1 MQKFLSLLFS
11 RRALAIVGVI
21 LLALLVW
28 FAGPLVSFDTLHPLD
43 SVGSRVVTIALL
55 LMLLLLWLVNWSMSI
70 IGVSILCLV
79 IGFISPLL
87 AFGGVRPFAP
97 LWIRL
102 TLIGLILLIYALY
115 GLYRLWRALRVDEHL
130 LRRFLHPRGEDVPV
144 AGEIKAD
151 LRTVNHIVSQAVRQ
165 LKQLRVDISGWRKI
179 FEGKRFMYELPWFMV
194 VGSPGDGKTTALLN
208 TGLQFPLAEQM
219 EQTSRILTVPGGGT
233 LHCDWWFTNEAVLI
247 DTAGRY
253 TRHDDGGEG
262 NASQRNAG
270 EWLGFLNLLRKYRPG
285 APLNGVILTLNVADL
300 TAQSPTERLAVC
312 AALRARLAELRETLG
327 IRFPV
332 YLVVTKMD
340 LLPGFAE
347 YFRALTSHL
356 RAQVWGFALPYSRRP
371 KANDPQAL
379 HATCEQELASLTLR
393 LDQGLDTRL
402 QEEYDL
408 HSRQRLYGFPREFA
422 ALGIPLLDAI
432 DQIFLDSKFD
442 ATQLHNTLRG
452 VFFTSAAQA
461 QADAVADQMSI
472 WQRFVRAISNAR
484 GGSDVSHP
492 HALPDGNRSYF
503 LHDLLT
509 RFIFREAHL
518 VEPNLQWAWRYR
530 LLRTCG
536 HLLVLALA
544 VWLWQGMQGSLL
556 GNGSYL
562 KEVSAR
568 ATLLDGD
575 VNAYTGKPAMQPV
588 PALLNQARALSS
600 WPGLNPDSP
609 PLAWR
614 YGLYSVPPVTGSVAS
629 LYDRLLDQ
637 LLLPPLVKRME
648 YVLADAIGR
657 QDSKAAYDA
666 LRVYLL
672 LNLDKD
678 HEDKYNAAE
687 IQTWVLKDLEN
698 NDSVTEFGGRAAVLE
713 HIEALFDGSRVVHS
727 PYDRDEDLIR
737 QARAFLD
744 KHTSTER
751 IYARALAAMESEAPQ
766 EFTLVRAVGAD
777 AGTVFVRTDGA
788 ALDRGVAGI
797 FTREGYRNLFD
808 KRLPEF
814 VAAASEDDG
823 WVMGRESTQK
833 KTADA
838 LMESLPGQELAV
850 TREVR
855 RLYLTEYARRW
866 QDFLESIHSINSAGE
881 EGSSGLAY
889 DLQVLRTL
897 ASPDSPLMRLGKA
910 VVEQTTLVPPLDA
923 QAKQKALA
931 QRAQDRLSGNAA
943 KAAQTAKLFQDI
955 HPEER
960 LEKTLVDDRF
970 AALREVVSGHGDNAG
985 QSSGTTQ
992 LNSLL
997 TMLNEYYT
1005 QLTIADSALAAST
1018 LPGRISAA
1026 DKLQLEAAKLPAP
1039 LKNILLDLTQQGT
1052 RKINAGTGEVLN
1064 AQMEAVIGDDCRDVV
1079 DGRYP
1084 FADSPQEVSTED
1096 FNRIFATGGVLDAF
1110 WSKQLAPIVDT
1121 ASNPWRYKPTE
1132 GNMTLQGPDLTPF
1145 QQAKQIR
1152 SVFFNGEG
1160 GKKFSWAMQIR
1171 VAEMDPAITELV
1183 IDIDGQVLRY
1193 VHGPD
1198 RPLKVNWPGPRNG
1211 SMAEITAS
1219 PRIRQDT
1226 STLLTGGPWALFH
1239 LLDAGKV
1246 QETAVRGTQQVEY
1259 DFDGRRVVLEIT
1271 AGRDFNP
1278 VNRDLLQDFSCP
1290 GRTL

>member
-11 RRALAIVGVI
+11 RRALAIVGV
-21 LLALLVW
+21 LVLALLVW
-28 FAGPLVSFDTLHPLD
+28 FVGPLVSFDTLRPLA

-55 LMLLLLWLVNWSMSI
+55 LMLLVLWLVNWSMSI
-70 IGVSILCLV
+70 IGISVLCLA
-79 IGFISPLL
+79 IGFVTPLL
-87 AFGGVRPFAP
+87 ALGDVHPFAP
-97 LWIRL
+97 LWVRL
-102 TLIGLILLIYALY
+102 TLIGFILLVYALY
-115 GLYRLWRALRVDEHL
+115 GLYRLWRALRMDEQL
-130 LRRFLHPRGEDVPV
+130 LRRFLHPRGEEVPV

-151 LRTVNHIVSQAVRQ
+151 LRTVNHIVTQAIRQ
-165 LKQLRVDISGWRKI
+165 LRQLRVDMPGWRKI
-179 FEGKRFMYELPWFMV
+179 FEGKRFLYELPWFMV

-253 TRHDDGGEG
+253 ARHDDGGE
-262 NASQRNAG
+262 ASAAQRNAG
-270 EWLGFLNLLRKYRPG
+270 EWQGFLGLLRKHRPG

-300 TAQSPTERLAVC
+300 TAQSPAER
-312 AALRARLAELRETLG
+312 
-327 IRFPV
+327 
-332 YLVVTKMD
+332 
-340 LLPGFAE
+340 
-347 YFRALTSHL
+347 
-356 RAQVWGFALPYSRRP
+356 
-371 KANDPQAL
+371 
-379 HATCEQELASLTLR
+379 LTLR

-408 HSRQRLYGFPREFA
+408 KSRQRLYTFPREFA
-422 ALGIPLLDAI
+422 ALGEPLLEAI
-432 DQIFLDSKFD
+432 EQIFLDSKFD
-442 ATQLHNTLRG
+442 ATQLNNTLRG

-461 QADAVADQMSI
+461 QADAVADQLSI
-472 WQRFVRAISNAR
+472 WQRFVRAIKTAR
-484 GGSDVSHP
+484 GESSASLP

-509 RFIFREAHL
+509 QFIFREAHL
-518 VEPNLQWAWRYR
+518 VEPNLQWAWCYR
-530 LLRTCG
+530 LLRLGG
-536 HLLVLALA
+536 HLLVLVLA
-544 VWLWQGMQGSLL
+544 FLLWQGMQTSQQT
-556 GNGSYL
+556 NGDYL
-562 KEVSAR
+562 NEISAR
-568 ATLLDGD
+568 ATRLDGE
-575 VNAYTGKPAMQPV
+575 VKAYTGKPAMAPV
-588 PALLNQARALSS
+588 PALLDSARELSAWPELDPDAL
-600 WPGLNPDSP
+600 
-609 PLAWR
+609 PLTWR
-614 YGLYSVPPVTGSVAS
+614 YGLYSVPPVTDSVAS
-629 LYDRLLDQ
+629 LYNRLLDQ

-648 YVLADAIGR
+648 YVLADAIAR

-666 LRVYLL
+666 LRIYLL

-687 IQTWVLKDLEN
+687 IQSWVINDLGN
-698 NDSVTEFGGRAAVLE
+698 SDSVAGFGGRAAVLT

-727 PYDRDEDLIR
+727 PYEKDEALIR

-744 KHTSTER
+744 GHTSTER

-777 AGTVFVRTDGA
+777 AGTVFVRSNGA
-788 ALDRGVAGI
+788 PLDRGVPGI
-797 FTREGYRNLFD
+797 FTREGYRELFD

-814 VAAASEDDG
+814 VAAATANDG
-823 WVMGRESTQK
+823 WVMGRESTPK
-833 KTADA
+833 KLTD
-838 LMESLPGQELAV
+838 SLRSQIPGQEQSVA
-850 TREVR
+850 REVR

-866 QDFLESIHSINSAGE
+866 QDFLDSIHSINSAGE

-910 VVEQTTLVPPLDA
+910 VVEQTTLVPPPDP
-923 QAKQKALA
+923 QARQKQLA
-931 QRAQDRLSGNAA
+931 QRASGNAG
-943 KAAQTAKLFQDI
+943 KVVQTAKLFQDI

-970 AALREVVSGHGDNAG
+970 AALREVIAGRTDGG
-985 QSSGTTQ
+985 QSGGGTMQ
-992 LNSLL
+992 IASLL

-1005 QLTIADSALAAST
+1005 QLTIADSALAAGT
-1018 LPGRISAA
+1018 LPARITAA

-1039 LKNILLDLTQQGT
+1039 LKNILLDLTKQGT
-1052 RKINAGTGEVLN
+1052 RKINAGTGDVLN
-1064 AQMEAVIGDDCRDVV
+1064 TQMEAMMGDDCRDAI

-1084 FADSPQEVSTED
+1084 FADSPQEVSAED
-1096 FNRIFATGGVLDAF
+1096 FNRIFASGGVLDAF
-1110 WSKQLAPIVDT
+1110 WSKQLAPLADT
-1121 ASNPWRYKPTE
+1121 ASDPWRYKPTE

-1152 SVFFNGEG
+1152 SVFFNSEG
-1160 GKKFSWAMQIR
+1160 GKKFSWSMQIS
-1171 VAEMDPAITELV
+1171 VVDMDPAITELV

-1193 VHGPD
+1193 AHGPD
-1198 RPLKVNWPGPRNG
+1198 RPLKVTWPGPRNG

-1239 LLDAGKV
+1239 LLDAGMV
-1246 QETAVRGTQQVEY
+1246 QETAVRGRQLVEY

-1278 VNRDLLQDFSCP
+1278 VSRELLQNFSCP
-1290 GRTL
+1290 ARAL

>member
-21 LLALLVW
+21 VLALLVW
-28 FAGPLVSFDTLHPLD
+28 FVGPLVSFDTLRPLA

-55 LMLLLLWLVNWSMSI
+55 LMLLVLWLVNWSMSI
-70 IGVSILCLV
+70 IGISILCLV
-79 IGFISPLL
+79 IGFVTPLL
-87 AFGGVRPFAP
+87 ALGDVHPFAP
-97 LWIRL
+97 LWVRL
-102 TLIGLILLIYALY
+102 TLIGFILLVYALY
-115 GLYRLWRALRVDEHL
+115 GLYRLWRALRMDEQL
-130 LRRFLHPRGEDVPV
+130 LRRFLHPRGEEVPV

-151 LRTVNHIVSQAVRQ
+151 LRTVSHIVTQAVRQ
-165 LKQLRVDISGWRKI
+165 LKQLRVDMPGWRKV
-179 FEGKRFMYELPWFMV
+179 FEGKRFLYELPWFMV

-253 TRHDDGGEG
+253 ARHDDGGE
-262 NASQRNAG
+262 ASATQRNAG
-270 EWLGFLNLLRKYRPG
+270 EWQGFLGLLRKHRPG

-300 TAQSPTERLAVC
+300 TAQSPAERLAAC

-340 LLPGFAE
+340 LLPGFSE
-347 YFRALTSHL
+347 YFRTLTSHL
-356 RAQVWGFALPYSRRP
+356 RAQIWGFTLPYSRRR
-371 KANDPQAL
+371 KAGDPQAL
-379 HATCEQELASLTLR
+379 HAACERELARLTLR

-408 HSRQRLYGFPREFA
+408 KSRQRLYTFPREFS
-422 ALGIPLLDAI
+422 ALGAPLLEAI
-432 DQIFLDSKFD
+432 EQIFLDSKFD
-442 ATQLHNTLRG
+442 ATQLNNTLRG

-461 QADAVADQMSI
+461 QADAVADQLSI
-472 WQRFVRAISNAR
+472 WQRFVRAIKTAR
-484 GGSDVSHP
+484 GDSAASRP
-492 HALPDGNRSYF
+492 HTLPDGNRSYF

-509 RFIFREAHL
+509 QFIFREAHL

-530 LLRTCG
+530 LLRLGG
-536 HLLVLALA
+536 HLLVLVLA
-544 VWLWQGMQGSLL
+544 FLLWQGMQTSQKI
-556 GNGSYL
+556 NGDYL
-562 KEVSAR
+562 NEISAR
-568 ATLLDGD
+568 TTRLDSEIK
-575 VNAYTGKPAMQPV
+575 AYTGKPAMAPV
-588 PALLNQARALSS
+588 PVLLDSARELSA
-600 WPGLNPDSP
+600 WPELDPDAP

-614 YGLYSVPPVTGSVAS
+614 YGLYSVPPVTDSVAS
-629 LYDRLLDQ
+629 LYNRLLDQ

-648 YVLADAIGR
+648 YVLEDAIAR
-657 QDSKAAYDA
+657 QDSQAAYDA

-687 IQTWVLKDLEN
+687 IQSWVLKDLEN
-698 NDSVTEFGGRAAVLE
+698 NDSVAGFGGRAAVLT

-727 PYDRDEDLIR
+727 PYEKDERLIR

-744 KHTSTER
+744 GHTSTER
-751 IYARALAAMESEAPQ
+751 IYTRALAAMESEAPQ

-777 AGTVFVRTDGA
+777 AGTVFVRTNGA
-788 ALDRGVAGI
+788 PLDRGVPGI
-797 FTREGYRNLFD
+797 FTREGYRDLFD

-814 VAAASEDDG
+814 VAAASADDD
-823 WVMGRESTQK
+823 WVMGRESTPK
-833 KTADA
+833 KLTD
-838 LMESLPGQELAV
+838 SLRSQMPGQEQAV

-855 RLYLTEYARRW
+855 RLYLTEYTRRW
-866 QDFLESIHSINSAGE
+866 QAFLESIHSINSAGE

-910 VVEQTTLVPPLDA
+910 VVAQTTLVPPLDP
-923 QAKQKALA
+923 QVKQKQLA
-931 QRAQDRLSGNAA
+931 QRASGNAG
-943 KAAQTAKLFQDI
+943 KVVQTAKLFQDI

-960 LEKTLVDDRF
+960 LEKMLVDDRF
-970 AALREVVSGHGDNAG
+970 AALREVVSGRTDGG
-985 QSSGTTQ
+985 QGGGGTMQ
-992 LNSLL
+992 INSLL

-1005 QLTIADSALAAST
+1005 QLTIADTALAAST
-1018 LPGRISAA
+1018 LPGRITAA

-1064 AQMEAVIGDDCRDVV
+1064 TQMEAMIGDDCRDAI

-1084 FADSPQEVSTED
+1084 FTDSPQEVSAED
-1096 FNRIFATGGVLDAF
+1096 FNRIFATGGVLDTF
-1110 WSKQLAPIVDT
+1110 WSKQLAPLADT
-1121 ASNPWRYKPTE
+1121 ASDPWRYKPTE
-1132 GNMTLQGPDLTPF
+1132 GNMILQGPDLVPF

-1152 SVFFNGEG
+1152 GVFFNGEG

-1171 VAEMDPAITELV
+1171 VVDMDPAITELV

-1193 VHGPD
+1193 AHGPV

-1226 STLLTGGPWALFH
+1226 STLLTGGPWALFR

-1246 QETAVRGTQQVEY
+1246 QETAVRGQQLVEY

-1278 VNRDLLQDFSCP
+1278 VSRDLLQNFSCP
-1290 GRTL
+1290 ARAL

>member
-11 RRALAIVGVI
+11 RRALAIVGV
-21 LLALLVW
+21 LVLALLVW
-28 FAGPLVSFDTLHPLD
+28 FVGPLVSFDTLRPLA

-55 LMLLLLWLVNWSMSI
+55 LMLLVLWLVNWSMSI
-70 IGVSILCLV
+70 IGISVLCLA
-79 IGFISPLL
+79 IGFVTPLL
-87 AFGGVRPFAP
+87 ALGDVHPFAP
-97 LWIRL
+97 LWVRL
-102 TLIGLILLIYALY
+102 TLIGFILLVYALY
-115 GLYRLWRALRVDEHL
+115 GLYRLWRALRMDEQL
-130 LRRFLHPRGEDVPV
+130 LRRFLHPRGEEVPV

-151 LRTVNHIVSQAVRQ
+151 LRTVNHIVTQAIRQ
-165 LKQLRVDISGWRKI
+165 LRQLRVDMPGWRKI
-179 FEGKRFMYELPWFMV
+179 FEGKRFLYELPWFMV

-253 TRHDDGGEG
+253 ARHDDGGE
-262 NASQRNAG
+262 ASAAQRNAG
-270 EWLGFLNLLRKYRPG
+270 EWQGFLGLLRKHRPG

-300 TAQSPTERLAVC
+300 TAQSPAER
-312 AALRARLAELRETLG
+312 
-327 IRFPV
+327 
-332 YLVVTKMD
+332 
-340 LLPGFAE
+340 
-347 YFRALTSHL
+347 
-356 RAQVWGFALPYSRRP
+356 
-371 KANDPQAL
+371 
-379 HATCEQELASLTLR
+379 LTLR

-408 HSRQRLYGFPREFA
+408 KSRQRLYTFPREFA
-422 ALGIPLLDAI
+422 ALGEPLLEAI
-432 DQIFLDSKFD
+432 EQIFLDSKFD
-442 ATQLHNTLRG
+442 ATQLNNTLRG

-461 QADAVADQMSI
+461 QADAVADQLSI
-472 WQRFVRAISNAR
+472 WQRFVRAIKTAR
-484 GGSDVSHP
+484 GESSASLP
-492 HALPDGNRSYF
+492 HTLPDGNRSYF

-509 RFIFREAHL
+509 QFIFREAHL
-518 VEPNLQWAWRYR
+518 VEPNLQWAWCYR
-530 LLRTCG
+530 LLRLGG
-536 HLLVLALA
+536 HLLVLVLA
-544 VWLWQGMQGSLL
+544 FLLWQGMQTSQQT
-556 GNGSYL
+556 NGDYL
-562 KEVSAR
+562 NEISAR
-568 ATLLDGD
+568 ATRLDGE
-575 VNAYTGKPAMQPV
+575 VKAYTGKPAMAPV
-588 PALLNQARALSS
+588 PALLDSARELSAWPELDPDAL
-600 WPGLNPDSP
+600 
-609 PLAWR
+609 PLTWR
-614 YGLYSVPPVTGSVAS
+614 YGLYSVPPVTDSVAS
-629 LYDRLLDQ
+629 LYNRLLDQ

-648 YVLADAIGR
+648 YVLADAIAR

-666 LRVYLL
+666 LRIYLL

-687 IQTWVLKDLEN
+687 IQSWVINDLGN
-698 NDSVTEFGGRAAVLE
+698 SDSVAGFGGRAAVLT

-727 PYDRDEDLIR
+727 PYEKDEALIR

-744 KHTSTER
+744 GHTSTER

-777 AGTVFVRTDGA
+777 AGTVFVRSNGA
-788 ALDRGVAGI
+788 PLDRGVPGI
-797 FTREGYRNLFD
+797 FTREGYRELFD

-814 VAAASEDDG
+814 VAAATANDG
-823 WVMGRESTQK
+823 WVMGRESTPK
-833 KTADA
+833 KLTD
-838 LMESLPGQELAV
+838 SLRSQIPGQEQSVA
-850 TREVR
+850 REVR

-866 QDFLESIHSINSAGE
+866 QDFLDSIHSINSAGE

-910 VVEQTTLVPPLDA
+910 VVEQTTLVPPPDP
-923 QAKQKALA
+923 QARQKQLA
-931 QRAQDRLSGNAA
+931 QRASGNAG
-943 KAAQTAKLFQDI
+943 KVVQTAKLFQDI

-970 AALREVVSGHGDNAG
+970 AALREVIAGRTDGG
-985 QSSGTTQ
+985 QSGGGTMQ
-992 LNSLL
+992 IASLL

-1005 QLTIADSALAAST
+1005 QLTIADSALAAGT
-1018 LPGRISAA
+1018 LPARITAA

-1039 LKNILLDLTQQGT
+1039 LKNILLDLTKQGT
-1052 RKINAGTGEVLN
+1052 RKINAGTGDVLN
-1064 AQMEAVIGDDCRDVV
+1064 TQMEAMMGDDCRDAI

-1084 FADSPQEVSTED
+1084 FADSPQEVSAED
-1096 FNRIFATGGVLDAF
+1096 FNRIFASGGVLDAF
-1110 WSKQLAPIVDT
+1110 WSKQLAPLADT
-1121 ASNPWRYKPTE
+1121 ASDPWRYKPTE

-1152 SVFFNGEG
+1152 SVFFNSEG
-1160 GKKFSWAMQIR
+1160 GKKFSWSMQIS
-1171 VAEMDPAITELV
+1171 VVDMDPAITELV

-1193 VHGPD
+1193 AHGPD
-1198 RPLKVNWPGPRNG
+1198 RPLKVTWPGPRNG

-1239 LLDAGKV
+1239 LLDAGMV
-1246 QETAVRGTQQVEY
+1246 QETAVRGRQLVEY

-1278 VNRDLLQDFSCP
+1278 VSRELLQNFSCP
-1290 GRTL
+1290 ARAL

>member
-11 RRALAIVGVI
+11 RRALAIVGVTV
-21 LLALLVW
+21 LALLVW
-28 FAGPLVSFDTLHPLD
+28 FVGPLVSFDTLHPLA

-55 LMLLLLWLVNWSMSI
+55 LMLLVLWLVNWSMSI
-70 IGVSILCLV
+70 IGISILCLV
-79 IGFISPLL
+79 IGFVTPLL
-87 AFGGVRPFAP
+87 ALGDIHPFAP
-97 LWIRL
+97 LWVRL
-102 TLIGLILLIYALY
+102 TLIGFILLVYALY
-115 GLYRLWRALRVDEHL
+115 GLYRLWRALRMDEQL
-130 LRRFLHPRGEDVPV
+130 LRRFLHPRGEEVPV

-151 LRTVNHIVSQAVRQ
+151 LRTVNHIVTQAIRQ
-165 LKQLRVDISGWRKI
+165 LRQLRVDMPGWRKI
-179 FEGKRFMYELPWFMV
+179 FEGKRFLYELPWFMV

-219 EQTSRILTVPGGGT
+219 EQTSRILMVPGGGT

-253 TRHDDGGEG
+253 TRHDDGGE
-262 NASQRNAG
+262 ASATQRNAG
-270 EWLGFLNLLRKYRPG
+270 EWQGFLGLLRKHRPG

-300 TAQSPTERLAVC
+300 TAQSPAERLAAC

-340 LLPGFAE
+340 LLPGFSE
-347 YFRALTSHL
+347 YFRTLTSHL
-356 RAQVWGFALPYSRRP
+356 RAQIWGFTLPYSRGR
-371 KANDPQAL
+371 KAGDPQAL
-379 HATCEQELASLTLR
+379 HAACERELARLTLR

-408 HSRQRLYGFPREFA
+408 KSRQRLYTFPREFA
-422 ALGIPLLDAI
+422 ALGAPLLEAI
-432 DQIFLDSKFD
+432 EQIFLDSKFD
-442 ATQLHNTLRG
+442 ATQLNNTLRG

-461 QADAVADQMSI
+461 QADAVADQLSI
-472 WQRFVRAISNAR
+472 WQRFVRAIKTAR
-484 GGSDVSHP
+484 GDSAASRP
-492 HALPDGNRSYF
+492 HVLPDGNRSYF

-509 RFIFREAHL
+509 QFIFREAHL

-530 LLRTCG
+530 LLRLGG
-536 HLLVLALA
+536 HLLVLVLA
-544 VWLWQGMQGSLL
+544 CLLWQGMQTSQKTNSG
-556 GNGSYL
+556 YL
-562 KEVSAR
+562 NEINAR
-568 ATLLDGD
+568 TTRLDGE
-575 VNAYTGKPAMQPV
+575 VKTYTEKPAMAPV
-588 PALLNQARALSS
+588 PVLLDSARELSA
-600 WPGLNPDSP
+600 WPELDPDAP

-614 YGLYSVPPVTGSVAS
+614 YGLYSVPPVTDSVAS
-629 LYDRLLDQ
+629 LYNRLLDQ

-648 YVLADAIGR
+648 YVLEDAIAR
-657 QDSKAAYDA
+657 QDSQAAYDA

-687 IQTWVLKDLEN
+687 IQSWVLKDLEK
-698 NDSVTEFGGRAAVLE
+698 NDSVAGFDGRAAVLT

-727 PYDRDEDLIR
+727 PYEKDERLIR

-744 KHTSTER
+744 GHTSTER
-751 IYARALAAMESEAPQ
+751 IYTRALAAMESEAPQ

-777 AGTVFVRTDGA
+777 AGTVFVRANGA
-788 ALDRGVAGI
+788 PLDRGVPGI
-797 FTREGYRNLFD
+797 FTREGYRDLFD

-814 VAAASEDDG
+814 VAAASADDD
-823 WVMGRESTQK
+823 WVMGRESTPK
-833 KTADA
+833 KLTD
-838 LMESLPGQELAV
+838 SLRSQMPGQEQAV

-855 RLYLTEYARRW
+855 RLYLTEYTRRW
-866 QDFLESIHSINSAGE
+866 QAFLESIHSINSAGE

-910 VVEQTTLVPPLDA
+910 VVAQTTLVPPLDP
-923 QAKQKALA
+923 QAKQKQLA
-931 QRAQDRLSGNAA
+931 QRASGNAG
-943 KAAQTAKLFQDI
+943 KVVQTAKLFQDI

-970 AALREVVSGHGDNAG
+970 AALREVVSGRTDGG
-985 QSSGTTQ
+985 QGGGGTMQ
-992 LNSLL
+992 INSLL

-1005 QLTIADSALAAST
+1005 QLTIADTALAAST
-1018 LPGRISAA
+1018 LPGRIGAA

-1064 AQMEAVIGDDCRDVV
+1064 TQMEAMIGDDCRDAI

-1084 FADSPQEVSTED
+1084 FTDSPQEVSAED
-1096 FNRIFATGGVLDAF
+1096 FNRLFATGGVLDTF
-1110 WSKQLAPIVDT
+1110 WSKQLAPLADT
-1121 ASNPWRYKPTE
+1121 ASDPWRYKPTE
-1132 GNMTLQGPDLTPF
+1132 GNMILQGPDLVPF

-1171 VAEMDPAITELV
+1171 VVDMDPAITELV

-1193 VHGPD
+1193 AHGPD
-1198 RPLKVNWPGPRNG
+1198 RPLKISWPGPRNG

-1246 QETAVRGTQQVEY
+1246 QETAVRGQQLVEY

-1278 VNRDLLQDFSCP
+1278 VSRDLLQNFSCP
-1290 GRTL
+1290 ARAL